1 MFDPIHKQ
9 TLPYIPNKVGI
20 ISSPKGAAIQD
31 IFNTIKRRFSLVELL
46 VYPTMVQGKE
56 ASQQICQAIASANQ
70 DNQCSVIILARG
82 GGSLED
88 LWCFNDEE
96 VARSIFGSKIPVVTG
111 IGHETDVTIADMIA
125 DVRAPTPTA
134 AAEIVLPDKSEIQK
148 TVSSLSKQITQ
159 SFSIT
164 LTNLRHALTKSHLK
178 LEENHPRSKLQQH
191 QQRLDFILERIKATP
206 KTYADNLRLRLSD
219 DQNSLSL
226 VNPRF
231 SINTMQLDLELKQNN
246 LPSLMG
252 NLLKAKEKRFSIVL
266 AKLEGSSPL
275 NALSRGYAYITDKDT
290 GKNIRS
296 IDSLKKG
303 STLTTR
309 IKDGLFESSVTRI
322 EKKKN

>member
-1 MFDPIHKQ
+1 M
-9 TLPYIPNKVGI
+9 
-20 ISSPKGAAIQD
+20 
-31 IFNTIKRRFSLVELL
+31 
-46 VYPTMVQGKE
+46 
-56 ASQQICQAIASANQ
+56 
-70 DNQCSVIILARG
+70 
-82 GGSLED
+82 
-88 LWCFNDEE
+88 
-96 VARSIFGSKIPVVTG
+96 
-111 IGHETDVTIADMIA
+111 
-125 DVRAPTPTA
+125 
-134 AAEIVLPDKSEIQK
+134 
-148 TVSSLSKQITQ
+148 
-159 SFSIT
+159 
-164 LTNLRHALTKSHLK
+164 
-178 LEENHPRSKLQQH
+178 
-191 QQRLDFILERIKATP
+191 DFILERIKATP

-231 SINTMQLDLELKQNN
+231 SINTMQQDLELKQNN

-275 NALSRGYAYITDKDT
+275 KALSRGYAYITDKDT